1 MHTGVLRIVGDW
13 FFCCKMAL
21 AGIHVFGPTA
31 IGKKWELC
39 RKLLL
44 KNQYDRG
51 HVGRKYRGA
60 KRKNLI
66 ILAKNN
72 YTACEIELTF

>member
-21 AGIHVFGPTA
+21 VGILVFGPTA

-51 HVGRKYRGA
+51 M
-60 KRKNLI
+60 
-66 ILAKNN
+66 
-72 YTACEIELTF
+72 